1 MCLHA
6 FQLISISP
14 ALLVSEWLQT
24 ATLVVFPLSGR
35 ADRPLS
41 DLACER
47 CWSEGTI
54 LTWQTPSDETHTEPR
69 QEKCSPIPRGCSA
82 DGGLWKRDVK
92 KTHRT
97 SRPFNDPASRAS
109 LVRNELL
116 ALDRRTKYS
125 YLFVFD
131 DSFCKSAMDNGKG
144 GRVLVFEV
152 SRCVSSPTGL
162 HSVILSLQFCNLA
175 PKWRQS
181 QY

>member
-92 KTHRT
+92 KHIAHPDLATILLLVPVWSGMSYSHWTDAPNVAIYSFLMIASVRAQWIMEKVAGYSFLRYQGVFHR
-97 SRPFNDPASRAS
+97 
-109 LVRNELL
+109 
-116 ALDRRTKYS
+116 RRGCT
-125 YLFVFD
+125 V
-131 DSFCKSAMDNGKG
+131 
-144 GRVLVFEV
+144 
-152 SRCVSSPTGL
+152 
-162 HSVILSLQFCNLA
+162 
-175 PKWRQS
+175 
-181 QY
+181 